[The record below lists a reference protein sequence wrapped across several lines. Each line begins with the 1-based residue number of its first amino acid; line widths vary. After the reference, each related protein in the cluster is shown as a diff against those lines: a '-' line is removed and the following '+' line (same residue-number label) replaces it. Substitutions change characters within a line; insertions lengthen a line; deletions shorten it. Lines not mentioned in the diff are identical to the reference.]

1 MFKASMFK
9 TRLNIA
15 AITLGVGLL
24 SIGNVVTAQDKT
36 VSADA
41 KTPTAL
47 TKRASSTQSPKG
59 FLLKTIEHGGQQYRY
74 VLYVPEDYDATKPY
88 PTIIFLNGAGE
99 CGRDGLKQ
107 AAVGIGPAIML
118 DVDKWRFLVLIP
130 QKPDIK
136 DRWEDDDKLVLAMLD
151 VTKKTYKVDA
161 DRLYLTGLS
170 QGGHGTWAI
179 GAKHPDLF
187 AAIAPV
193 CGWGDVNTAAALKN
207 TPIWAFHGE
216 ADMTVPVKGSI
227 EMVEAARAAG
237 GDAKIT
243 TYPGVGHNSWD
254 NAYREA
260 GLADWFLLH
269 TRKK

>member
-24 SIGNVVTAQDKT
+24 SIGNVATAQDKT

-59 FLLKTIEHGGQQYRY
+59 FLLKTIEHDGQQYRY

-130 QKPDIK
+130 QKP
-136 DRWEDDDKLVLAMLD
+136 
-151 VTKKTYKVDA
+151 
-161 DRLYLTGLS
+161 
-170 QGGHGTWAI
+170 
-179 GAKHPDLF
+179 
-187 AAIAPV
+187 
-193 CGWGDVNTAAALKN
+193 
-207 TPIWAFHGE
+207 
-216 ADMTVPVKGSI
+216 

>member
-1 MFKASMFK
+1 MFKSKVNLVAV
-9 TRLNIA
+9 A
-15 AITLGVGLL
+15 LGIGLL
-24 SIGNVVTAQDKT
+24 STGRAAFAQDT
-36 VSADA
+36 PASADTRA
-41 KTPTAL
+41 TITS
-47 TKRASSTQSPKG
+47 TKRASDRQTPKG
-59 FLLKTIEHGGQQYRY
+59 FLLKTIEQDRQKYRY

-88 PTIIFLNGAGE
+88 PAIIFLNGAGE

-118 DVDKWRFLVLIP
+118 DVDKWHFLVLIP

-136 DRWEDDDKLVLAMLD
+136 DSWEDDDKLVLSMLD
-151 VTKKTYKVDA
+151 ATKKAYKVDA

-179 GAKHPDLF
+179 GAKHPELF
-187 AAIAPV
+187 AAIAPI
-193 CGWGDVNTAAALKN
+193 CGWGDVKTAEALKN

-227 EMVEAARAAG
+227 DMVDAVKAAG

-243 TYPGVGHNSWD
+243 TFPGVGHNSWD
-254 NAYREA
+254 NAYRGA